1 MKKLILPLLL
11 LVSGSL
17 FAEFTPPND
26 HIAIPLHYAQCE
38 TCQETSLLKECVH
51 GNNKACKTLL
61 LKSYQRRLNTNEA
74 VVLLLFLKD
83 QILEN
88 TKRKKAVSDAISP
101 NESLPTMDQSDK

>member
-17 FAEFTPPND
+17 FAEHTLND
-26 HIAIPLHYAQCE
+26 HIQKHHATPAQCE
-38 TCQETSLLKECVH
+38 TCQETSLLKECVQ

-61 LKSYQRRLNTNEA
+61 LKAYQRHFNTNEA
-74 VVLLLFLKD
+74 VVLTLFLKD

-88 TKRKKAVSDAISP
+88 IKRKKAVSDAISP